1 MAARREPKEF
11 ELLWRGAKSYG
22 SSADIL
28 AGNFASGGPS
38 PAQCCLAQSAYCFPP
53 PTSYTFVLG
62 HAPASRK
69 VADDCTVLEL
79 GIGA

>member
-22 SSADIL
+22 SSADVL

-38 PAQCCLAQSAYCFPP
+38 PAQCCLAQSSYCFPAMSFP
-53 PTSYTFVLG
+53 SVLE

-69 VADDCTVLEL
+69 VADDCIGLDL
-79 GIGA
+79 GIGS